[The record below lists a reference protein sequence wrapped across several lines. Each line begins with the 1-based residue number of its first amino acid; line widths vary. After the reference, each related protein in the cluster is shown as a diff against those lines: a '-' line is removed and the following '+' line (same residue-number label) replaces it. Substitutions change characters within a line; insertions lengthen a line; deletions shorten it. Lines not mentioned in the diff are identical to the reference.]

1 MRFWPRADGIQEFS
15 SSSKARCRAF
25 REVVA
30 SADAAGSEG
39 AEPSRVLEASHDR
52 LPIESEVPE
61 MFVGADRVVFASGQL
76 GTRRPGRRRGGKN
89 ASALDTGA
97 RIQGNLSSVPRAS
110 IILKLM
116 TDPNVPAAVR
126 LRTAESVFDRRIKA
140 IKLYV

>member
-52 LPIESEVPE
+52 LLIESEVPE

-97 RIQGNLSSVPRAS
+97 RIQGNLSSGSTGFDHPEADDRSKRAGS
-110 IILKLM
+110 GQ
-116 TDPNVPAAVR
+116 
-126 LRTAESVFDRRIKA
+126 AEDRGELI
-140 IKLYV
+140 